1 MEGTMDF
8 TGILAPLYWALVG
21 LALAAVAAI
30 AVGSLRGRHARRL
43 RLTARGGV
51 RHTDRAIAS
60 AR

>member
-1 MEGTMDF
+1 MDF
-8 TGILAPLYWALVG
+8 TGMLAPLYWALVG
-21 LALAAVAAI
+21 LALVAVAAI
-30 AVGSLRGRHARRL
+30 AIGSVRGGRASRP